1 MDRRLLAAL
10 GLVALSLGLY
20 LLTRGGS
27 TTAPP
32 GLGAAPPGVVT
43 TTRTARAEPRAST
56 RVDGAPAAVRAVG
69 TSTRPASSRV
79 VVEAA
84 WGSALGQVGRR
95 DANES
100 NPEGPMALVVQ
111 GDDVLLLDQANAR
124 VQRFRRGVA
133 IGSFQVGDTAQDVA
147 LGPSGTTVVLDRL
160 VDKSVTIHGP
170 DGARL
175 GEIPLAGKG
184 LEDPSD
190 ATGVFVDDQG
200 VWVERE
206 HASLVRVATADGASD
221 EARPE
226 VPGRPTEDG
235 RRVVTAALGSAAE
248 GTVLVT
254 AFERAELSIVWAVTV
269 QLSRPI
275 VQLMM
280 LETDAAGQVYLAAE
294 GARERADLSVY
305 DVALMIVR
313 LAPDGAVSGVIELP
327 WTASGDEVLRPLTL
341 GDDGAVYVMAP
352 TATGVA
358 VSRHTFP

>member
-1 MDRRLLAAL
+1 MDRRLLAVL

-20 LLTRGGS
+20 LITRGGS
-27 TTAPP
+27 TDETPSVRARPSAAALTTTATARVPAP
-32 GLGAAPPGVVT
+32 RAAASAAPVVRPT
-43 TTRTARAEPRAST
+43 
-56 RVDGAPAAVRAVG
+56 G

-79 VVEAA
+79 VLEAP

-100 NPEGPMALVVQ
+100 NPEGPMALAVQ
-111 GDDVLLLDQANAR
+111 GDDVVLLDQANAR

-133 IGSFQVGDTAQDVA
+133 ISSFQVGDTAQDLA
-147 LGPSGTTVVLDRL
+147 LGPGGTTVLLDRL
-160 VDKSVTIHGP
+160 VDKSVTIHAP

-184 LEDPSD
+184 IEDPSD
-190 ATGVFVDDQG
+190 TTGVFVDDDG

-206 HASLVRVATADGASD
+206 HASMVRVATGDGAAD

-226 VPGRPTEDG
+226 VPGRRTKDG

-254 AFERAELSIVWAVTV
+254 AFERADLAIAWAVTV

-275 VQLMM
+275 VQLVL
-280 LETDAAGQVYLAAE
+280 LESDAAGQVYLAAE

-327 WTASGDEVLRPLTL
+327 WAASGDEVLRPLTV
-341 GDDGAVYVMAP
+341 GEDGAVYVMAP
-352 TATGVA
+352 TATGLA

>member
-1 MDRRLLAAL
+1 MDRRLLAVL

-20 LLTRGGS
+20 LLTRDGS
-27 TTAPP
+27 TPAPP
-32 GLGAAPPGVVT
+32 GVGAAPPGLVPTASVP
-43 TTRTARAEPRAST
+43 RAQARAPT
-56 RVDGAPAAVRAVG
+56 PVGGAPAVVRAVG

-79 VVEAA
+79 VLEAA

-95 DANES
+95 EANES

-133 IGSFQVGDTAQDVA
+133 ISSFQVGDTAQDLA

-184 LEDPSD
+184 IDDPSD
-190 ATGVFVDDQG
+190 TTGVFVDDEG

-206 HASLVRVATADGASD
+206 HASLVRVATADGAAD
-221 EARPE
+221 EGRPE

-254 AFERAELSIVWAVTV
+254 AFERADLSIAWAVTV

-327 WTASGDEVLRPLTL
+327 WAASGDEVLRPLSL

-358 VSRHTFP
+358 ISRHTFP